1 MASVAEQLASNI
13 SFSAFKNATE
23 LKQRI
28 WFTLLALLVY
38 RFGTY
43 LPLPGIN
50 IDTLRQIFEQ
60 NQSGIIGIFNM
71 FAGGAVGR
79 MAILSLGI
87 MPYITSSIIIQLI
100 VPVVPRLNY
109 LKKEGGEQGR
119 RQINQ
124 YTRYGTVFLA
134 TIQAWGIA
142 VGLEGAS
149 GVVTDPG
156 LFFKIS
162 AVITLVGGTIFL
174 MWLGEQ
180 ITQRGIGNGISLII
194 MVGIISRLPF
204 VIGNEVRAVIS
215 GEKLFIS
222 EIILMGIMFLVICFV
237 VLLTQGTRKI
247 PVQYAKR
254 VVGNKQYGGVRQ
266 FIPLKVNAA
275 GVMPIIFAQAIM
287 FIPVTVAQAS
297 GSESIQGFFAPLAD
311 YTGFWYNFMFFI
323 LCVVFTYFY
332 TAITVNPKQMAEDMK
347 RNGGFIPGIKPG
359 RKTI

>member
-180 ITQRGIGNGISLII
+180 ITSRG
-194 MVGIISRLPF
+194 
-204 VIGNEVRAVIS
+204 
-215 GEKLFIS
+215 
-222 EIILMGIMFLVICFV
+222 
-237 VLLTQGTRKI
+237 
-247 PVQYAKR
+247 
-254 VVGNKQYGGVRQ
+254 
-266 FIPLKVNAA
+266 
-275 GVMPIIFAQAIM
+275 
-287 FIPVTVAQAS
+287 
-297 GSESIQGFFAPLAD
+297 
-311 YTGFWYNFMFFI
+311 
-323 LCVVFTYFY
+323 
-332 TAITVNPKQMAEDMK
+332 
-347 RNGGFIPGIKPG
+347 
-359 RKTI
+359 

>member
-13 SFSAFKNATE
+13 SFSAFRNATE
-23 LKQRI
+23 LKKRI

-38 RFGTY
+38 RLGTY

-87 MPYITSSIIIQLI
+87 MPYITSSIIIQLV
-100 VPVVPRLNY
+100 VPVVPKLNY

-149 GVVTDPG
+149 GVVIDPG

-180 ITQRGIGNGISLII
+180 ITSRGLGNGISLLIFA
-194 MVGIISRLPF
+194 GIIAELQ
-204 VIGNEVRAVIS
+204 AA
-215 GEKLFIS
+215 LFGT
-222 EIILMGIMFLVICFV
+222 LQLGR
-237 VLLTQGTRKI
+237 QG
-247 PVQYAKR
+247 A
-254 VVGNKQYGGVRQ
+254 
-266 FIPLKVNAA
+266 L
-275 GVMPIIFAQAIM
+275 
-287 FIPVTVAQAS
+287 
-297 GSESIQGFFAPLAD
+297 
-311 YTGFWYNFMFFI
+311 
-323 LCVVFTYFY
+323 
-332 TAITVNPKQMAEDMK
+332 
-347 RNGGFIPGIKPG
+347 
-359 RKTI
+359 